1 MTTAQLHVGVNL
13 GVQKVASNVRD
24 DFLSQEVDYYLN
36 ESVKDYIKQQY
47 SAIKAEDRNIEG
59 QYVNENLRTLIT
71 TAELDNSSV
80 VDYLPNTVENSLPND
95 YLYYIFSRTK
105 NDNQWF
111 SNRKL
116 EPKAIKDYVESES
129 NSPQFR
135 EFPIL
140 IQNNKVLVIGDAV
153 NVLSANTEVVLT
165 YIKEP
170 NEIDFVERPNEQ
182 LTLPLHTHTE
192 IVNLAVDKL
201 LTVIQGRREQ

>member
-24 DFLSQEVDYYLN
+24 DFLPQEMDYYLN
-36 ESVKDYIKQQY
+36 ESVNDYIKQQY

-71 TAELDNSSV
+71 TAELSNSSV
-80 VDYLPNTVENSLPND
+80 VDYLPNTVESNLPND

-105 NDNQWF
+105 NDGHWF
-111 SNRKL
+111 SNRRL

-140 IQNNKVLVIGDAV
+140 IQNDKVLVIGDAV
-153 NVLSANTEVVLT
+153 NILSENTELVLT
-165 YIKEP
+165 YVKEP
-170 NEIDFVERPNEQ
+170 NEIDFVQRPNEQ

-192 IVNLAVDKL
+192 IVNLTTDKL

>member
-1 MTTAQLHVGVNL
+1 MTTAQLHIGVNL

-24 DFLSQEVDYYLN
+24 DFLPEEVDYYLN

-47 SAIKAEDRNIEG
+47 SEIKTERRDIES

-71 TAELDNSSV
+71 TTELENSPV
-80 VDYLPNTVENSLPND
+80 VDYLPNTVENTLPSD

-105 NDNQWF
+105 NDGQWF
-111 SNRKL
+111 NNRRL
-116 EPKAIKDYVESES
+116 EPKAIKDYVETES

-140 IQNNKVLVIGDAV
+140 IQGNKVLVIGDAV
-153 NVLSANTEVVLT
+153 NIFSAGPKIVLT

-170 NEIDFVERPNEQ
+170 NKVDFKVRPNEE

>member
-1 MTTAQLHVGVNL
+1 MTTAQLHIGVNL

-24 DFLSQEVDYYLN
+24 DFLPEEVDYFLN

-47 SAIKAEDRNIEG
+47 SEIKTESRTIES

-71 TAELDNSSV
+71 TSELNNSSV
-80 VDYLPNTVENSLPND
+80 VDYLPNTIENSLPND

-105 NDNQWF
+105 NDGQWF
-111 SNRKL
+111 NNRRL
-116 EPKAIKDYVESES
+116 EPKAIKDYVETES

-140 IQNNKVLVIGDAV
+140 IQNDKVLVIGDGV
-153 NVLSANTEVVLT
+153 NILTSGAEITLT

-170 NEIDFVERPNEQ
+170 NEVDFKARPSEE

-192 IVNLAVDKL
+192 IVNLTVDKL